1 MNSEFKNSR
10 IQEFKNAGRPST
22 LANRKGSTLV
32 ESSVVLMLFLV
43 ILIGV
48 LDAGQIL
55 FFHQFLT
62 DRVRSG
68 ARYAVVH
75 TFDAA
80 AVANVVA
87 FNDPAPP
94 AGTTG
99 LFGLTAAMVSVT
111 HCDAGT
117 LADRVQVQVTG
128 YKMRFLSPW
137 LAGVFTPGPF
147 QAVAPVESAGVAQ

>member
-1 MNSEFKNSR
+1 MKR
-10 IQEFKNAGRPST
+10 Q
-22 LANRKGSTLV
+22 KGSTLV

-62 DRVRSG
+62 ERVRSG

-75 TFDAA
+75 SFDATA
-80 AVANVVA
+80 IANVVA
-87 FNDPAPP
+87 FNNPAPA

-99 LFGLTAAMVSVT
+99 LFGLTASMVSVT
-111 HCDAGT
+111 HSDAGT
-117 LADRVQVQVTG
+117 LSDRVQVKVTG

-147 QAVAPVESAGVAQ
+147 QSVAPVEGAGLAQ

>member
-1 MNSEFKNSR
+1 MK
-10 IQEFKNAGRPST
+10 Q
-22 LANRKGSTLV
+22 RKGSTLV
-32 ESSVVLMLFLV
+32 ESSVVLTMFLV

-48 LDAGQIL
+48 LDMGQIL

-62 DRVRSG
+62 ERVRSG

-75 TFDAA
+75 TFNPV

-87 FNDPAPP
+87 FNDPSPL
-94 AGTTG
+94 AGTAG
-99 LFGLTAAMVSVT
+99 IFGLTAAMVVVT
-111 HCDAGT
+111 HYDAGT
-117 LADRVQVQVTG
+117 LSDRVQVQVTG
-128 YKMRFLSPW
+128 YQMRFLSPW